1 MTINHIEGF
10 VEVDIRRERL
20 NIIRLTETKIRDT
33 IIDQT
38 IAAIMAHPSKEAPDI
53 RNSIRQKWHMKIYRA
68 MTTTAGLAWLLF
80 DLTDVTHLPYMDK
93 VYRSVFSTSHEL
105 DIPKNAVTKHPKM
118 LVAYF
123 QDKPFIYTRSDVPA
137 SLYRE
142 IYSKYRHLIYEFKP
156 TLLLVE
162 YIKKYTLESETLV

>member
-20 NIIRLTETKIRDT
+20 NIIRLTETKIRNI

-80 DLTDVTHLPYMDK
+80 DLTDTTHLPYMGS
-93 VYRSVFSTSHEL
+93 VYRSVFSTSHTL
-105 DIPKNAVTKHPKM
+105 DVPKNAVTKHPKM
-118 LVAYF
+118 LVAYI
-123 QDKPFIYTRSDVPA
+123 QGKPFIYTRSDVRA
-137 SLYRE
+137 DLYRE
-142 IYSKYRHLIYEFKP
+142 IYSKYNHLLYELKP

>member
-10 VEVDIRRERL
+10 VEVDIRKERL
-20 NIIRLTETKIRDT
+20 NIIRLTETKIRNI

-38 IAAIMAHPSKEAPDI
+38 IAEIMAHPGKEAPDI

-80 DLTDVTHLPYMDK
+80 DLTDTTHLPYMGS

-105 DIPKNAVTKHPKM
+105 DVPKNAVTKHPKM
-118 LVAYF
+118 LVAYI
-123 QDKPFIYTRSDVPA
+123 QGKPFIYTRSDVRA
-137 SLYRE
+137 DLYRE
-142 IYSKYRHLIYEFKP
+142 IYSKYNHLIYEFKP
-156 TLLLVE
+156 TLLWVE
-162 YIKKYTLESETLV
+162 YVKKYMEIV

>member
-1 MTINHIEGF
+1 MTIPINHIEGF

-20 NIIRLTETKIRDT
+20 NIIRLTETKIRNI

-80 DLTDVTHLPYMDK
+80 DLTDTTHLPYMGS
-93 VYRSVFSTSHEL
+93 VYRSVFSTSHAL
-105 DIPKNAVTKHPKM
+105 DVPKNAVIKHPKM
-118 LVAYF
+118 LVAYI
-123 QDKPFIYTRSDVPA
+123 QGKPFIYTRSDVPA
-137 SLYRE
+137 NLYRE
-142 IYSKYRHLIYEFKP
+142 IYSKYRHLLLWYSP
-156 TLLLVE
+156 TLLWVE
-162 YIKKYTLESETLV
+162 YVKKYMEIV